1 MKDPK
6 APSDKKNF
14 ERNFKNPL
22 TKTQICDTIKMFQ
35 EGQTKTRKDTAQPN
49 QKGITIMK
57 NSTMNTIVSVLSTVD
72 FEGKDA
78 VMAELNTELHRYD
91 AVKEAKM
98 ALYES
103 AHPVVFEVFEQTT
116 TPLTVAEIW
125 EAIEDTVPEGFTKS
139 KLAYALSHQWKDE
152 VKRAFGKVTTY
163 QKV

>member
-1 MKDPK
+1 
-6 APSDKKNF
+6 
-14 ERNFKNPL
+14 
-22 TKTQICDTIKMFQ
+22 
-35 EGQTKTRKDTAQPN
+35 
-49 QKGITIMK
+49 MK
-57 NSTMNTIVSVLSTVD
+57 NSTMNTIVSVLSTID
-72 FEGKDA
+72 FEGKDT

-103 AHPVVFEVFEQTT
+103 AHPVVFEVFEQTA

-152 VKRAFGKVTTY
+152 VQRTSGKVTTY